1 MYLYI
6 QLFLNCILSLNN
18 KREGES
24 VASTGYITQTQ
35 EYSDDQRASFT
46 RSNISSTVLSLIQND
61 TLQDNVWRNDFISTS
76 ILFYTTNVYT
86 FAKSTSTYSNLVE
99 APRNVWLEV
108 LQFLYQSTH
117 VQRKETVILPN
128 LWNTSFVTVI

>member
-46 RSNISSTVLSLIQND
+46 RSNISNTVLSLIQND

-86 FAKSTSTYSNLVE
+86 SAKTTSTYSNLVE

-108 LQFLYQSTH
+108 LQFLY
-117 VQRKETVILPN
+117 
-128 LWNTSFVTVI
+128 